1 MKDLKGKGIYI
12 WIIDEKEDPKDTA
25 QACKAAGLT
34 HAAIKIADAGYAY
47 NIEYNTNNGLPW
59 GRDKVPA
66 LVAALRS
73 AGVSPWGWVFVYGNT
88 PDAEADI
95 AIQRSKTLGID
106 GLIVNAEGAYKGKF
120 TAAKRYM
127 ARIRGE
133 LGGKVPIALSSYRFP
148 DIHPDFP
155 WVEFLSQ
162 VDINMPQVYWMLSHN
177 AGDQMLRC
185 YEQFL
190 SAKYPQKPIFP
201 TGAAF
206 SEQSWRPTVAE
217 INEFMTVA
225 EGLGV
230 AGCNFW
236 LYQQARHRFPEYW
249 QAISEYD
256 WPVDHAEDP
265 VVDPVEPL
273 PGDALFWAKCIAAAW
288 LRIRKGPS
296 TGYDTVDYLPRD
308 AIEAV
313 YEVSGDW
320 WRIGQG
326 WVSSSYMEIIT
337 PPVVDP
343 SPEPLSLD
351 ERVALLEEDVKL
363 LKALHPEVS

>member
-1 MKDLKGKGIYI
+1 MKALQGKGIYI
-12 WIIDEKEDPKDTA
+12 WIIDEKEDPQDTA

-34 HAAIKIADAGYAY
+34 HAAIKLADAGYAY

-88 PDAEADI
+88 PDAEAAI
-95 AIQRSKTLGID
+95 AIERSKALGID
-106 GLIVNAEGAYKGKF
+106 GLIVNAEGAYKGKH

-127 ARIRGE
+127 AQVRGE

-148 DIHPDFP
+148 DIHWDFP

-177 AGDQMLRC
+177 AGDQMQLC

-190 SAKYPQKPIFP
+190 NAKYPQKPIFP

-217 INEFMTVA
+217 IREFMDRA
-225 EGLGV
+225 KSLGL

-236 LYQQARHRFPEYW
+236 LYKQARHRFPEYW
-249 QAISEYD
+249 QLISEYD
-256 WPVDHAEDP
+256 WPVDQI
-265 VVDPVEPL
+265 DPVEPL
-273 PGDALFWAKCIAAAW
+273 PGDGLFWAKCTAAAW
-288 LRIRKGPS
+288 LRIRKGPGTS
-296 TGYDTVDYLPRD
+296 FDTVDYLPRD

-313 YEVSGDW
+313 YEVSGVW
-320 WRIGQG
+320 WRLGQG
-326 WVSSSYMEIIT
+326 WVSSSYMEMIA
-337 PPVVDP
+337 PPVV
-343 SPEPLSLD
+343 PEPTLD
-351 ERVALLEEDVKL
+351 ERVIRLEDLMDKL
-363 LKALHPEVS
+363 IALHPEVS